1 MANHYPS
8 RSFSK
13 FNNEYNVLFAIMNFL
28 VSEIVTYFYIFIVP
42 FSRISAFMLA
52 VPIFSLDAFNIR
64 FRVMFSAVLTMLAVE
79 IVDFNA
85 ELLSL
90 GALVTEI
97 IVQIFIGLFSGYI
110 LQIVNGAIAVG
121 GQAISNSMGLGMAN
135 LMDPTLGNVPV
146 ISQILIILATLI
158 FIVVD
163 GHLVLIDILMQSFV
177 VFPIGQIFSLNIIHN
192 IFLEWSP
199 LLFLGG
205 LVISLPIMISVL
217 LVNAGLGMITRSAPA
232 MNIISVGFP
241 AILLMG
247 IILLLIAL
255 PGMLGRIEIFWQDG
269 LNMINSFYQRI

>member
-1 MANHYPS
+1 
-8 RSFSK
+8 
-13 FNNEYNVLFAIMNFL
+13 MNFL

-42 FSRISAFMLA
+42 FARISAFMLA